1 MLWPLFH
8 KRQQVH
14 AGGQVRV
21 GAAELLRVRLP
32 RCEQSPPPGS
42 FGCARNTHG
51 GGLIRLTGRQRII
64 PGYGGHGQP
73 SGEPCECAMFLH
85 PIHAAALLQPAC
97 RPRGARLPAMP
108 VSAALVRTQVGSP
121 AARAP
126 ICPAILSNA
135 QPCTPRDS
143 GTEGEGPALMVTAQA
158 RPPDA
163 QTPAEM
169 EPWTRSQEQPSRG
182 PEALHTAQ
190 AHSWGSPLASGPQ
203 VKGLEPPGEG
213 LVPAGPL
220 SMPQCGVCK
229 KPQ

>member
-1 MLWPLFH
+1 MGATGSPVGSLVSVRCFFTQLT
-8 KRQQVH
+8 QQ
-14 AGGQVRV
+14 RF
-21 GAAELLRVRLP
+21 
-32 RCEQSPPPGS
+32 CS
-42 FGCARNTHG
+42 
-51 GGLIRLTGRQRII
+51 
-64 PGYGGHGQP
+64 
-73 SGEPCECAMFLH
+73 
-85 PIHAAALLQPAC
+85 
-97 RPRGARLPAMP
+97 LPAAHVGP
-108 VSAALVRTQVGSP
+108 VSQLCPCPQRWSELEPTQVGSP

-126 ICPAILSNA
+126 ICPTILSNA

-169 EPWTRSQEQPSRG
+169 KPWTRSQEQPSRG

-190 AHSWGSPLASGPQ
+190 AHSWGSQLASGPQ

-220 SMPQCGVCK
+220 SMTQCGVCK